1 MKIGKISLTIVLGLI
16 LLTSCNSDDDNS
28 TEQEFES
35 TALISGFDMTLCACC
50 GGWIID
56 IDGEESENRFSEL
69 PQNSDIDLETAEFP
83 ISVNLNWTESNEYCG
98 QGITIEF
105 LELIE

>member
-1 MKIGKISLTIVLGLI
+1 MKTRKIGLLIILGLI
-16 LLTSCNSDDDNS
+16 FLTSCNSDDDNS
-28 TEQEFES
+28 ETEFES

-56 IDGEESENRFSEL
+56 IDGEESEDRFSEL
-69 PQNSDIDLETAEFP
+69 PENSGINLETVEFP
-83 ISVNLNWTESNEYCG
+83 ISVKLNWTESNEYCG
-98 QGITIEF
+98 QGIIIES